1 MIRRGRED
9 EAERLREIERDAAL
23 LFRASPVPYAADLEV
38 TDAAVF
44 IAAAREGWLLV
55 AGDVAVG
62 FAVMQPLDGEVYLR
76 ELDVMRAH
84 QRQGLGLA
92 LVEASMSLVR
102 SRGHRALLL
111 TTFREVPW
119 NAPWYR
125 RIGFID
131 VPAAERG
138 PELLALL
145 AQEKAHG
152 HAMRGRVALRR
163 QA

>member
-1 MIRRGRED
+1 MIRPGRKNEVG
-9 EAERLREIERDAAL
+9 RLREIERDAAL
-23 LFRASPVPYAADLEV
+23 LFRSSPVPYAADLEV
-38 TDAAVF
+38 TDVAVF
-44 IAAAREGWLLV
+44 IEAARDGWLLV

-84 QRQGLGLA
+84 QRRGLGRA
-92 LVEASMSLVR
+92 LVEASMALVR

-111 TTFREVPW
+111 TTFRDVAW

-125 RIGFID
+125 RIGFVDIL
-131 VPAAERG
+131 VAERG

-145 AQEKAHG
+145 AQEEAHG
-152 HAMRGRVALRR
+152 HDMRGRVALRR

>member
-1 MIRRGRED
+1 MRRPGRAD

-23 LFRASPVPYAADLEV
+23 LFRASPVSYAADLEV

-44 IAAAREGWLLV
+44 AAAAREGWLLV
-55 AGDVAVG
+55 AGEIAVG

-76 ELDVMRAH
+76 ELDVIRAH
-84 QRQGLGLA
+84 QRRGLGRA
-92 LVEASMSLVR
+92 LVEACVALAR

-125 RIGFID
+125 RIGFVE
-131 VPAAERG
+131 VPAAARG

-145 AQEKAHG
+145 AQEEAHG
-152 HAMRGRVALRR
+152 HDMHGRVALRR
-163 QA
+163 EA